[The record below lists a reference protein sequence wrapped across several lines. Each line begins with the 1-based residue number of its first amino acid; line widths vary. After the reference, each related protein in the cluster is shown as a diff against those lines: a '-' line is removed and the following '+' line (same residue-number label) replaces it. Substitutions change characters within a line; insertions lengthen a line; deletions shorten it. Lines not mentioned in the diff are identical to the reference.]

1 MPSVMLSRSTTT
13 SRRKWKTSSPR
24 SRQSKLESPHLRED
38 ILSLHHQRTPVG
50 DNETGPTTRTTSRT
64 ATLTVGPGGTI
75 TQAQHVTIL
84 WKGTSRRQPF
94 TTDKEAVT
102 ATVEIRNDGGG
113 TMTVKHSDLK
123 LNTLKNYIFLSNSVI
138 PLNSNLNTNII
149 ADTGCSGH
157 YDGVKPNAILTKSPI
172 NVKLPN
178 GGRMTSTHTQLLDIP
193 SLPPEARIQHLFP
206 EMNTTGLLSI
216 G

>member
-1 MPSVMLSRSTTT
+1 M
-13 SRRKWKTSSPR
+13 
-24 SRQSKLESPHLRED
+24 
-38 ILSLHHQRTPVG
+38 G
-50 DNETGPTTRTTSRT
+50 DNATGPTTQTTSRT
-64 ATLTVGPGGTI
+64 ATLTDGPGATI
-75 TQAQHVTIL
+75 IRAQPAIIR

-113 TMTVKHSDLK
+113 AMTVKHSDLK

-157 YDGVKPNAILTKSPI
+157 YDGVKPNAILTTSPI
-172 NVKLPN
+172 TLTP
-178 GGRMTSTHTQLLDIP
+178 
-193 SLPPEARIQHLFP
+193 
-206 EMNTTGLLSI
+206 
-216 G
+216 